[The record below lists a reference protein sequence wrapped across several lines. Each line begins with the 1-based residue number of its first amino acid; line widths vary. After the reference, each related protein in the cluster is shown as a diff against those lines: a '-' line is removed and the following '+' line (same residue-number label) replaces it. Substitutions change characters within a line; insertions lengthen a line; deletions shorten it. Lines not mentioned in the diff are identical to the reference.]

1 MSKRPIYLPIELLDV
16 FELIEK
22 NELKNLYFEKDG
34 GLVPVNG
41 YYIALNRLKN
51 TIFYIKQGYTP
62 IEDQEV
68 G

>member
-34 GLVPVNG
+34 GLVPVND
-41 YYIALNRLKN
+41 ALDRLKN
-51 TIFYIKQGYTP
+51 TTFYIKQKYMP
-62 IEDQEV
+62 IEDQDV
-68 G
+68 QL